1 MAIHRRSNNGRRAS
15 VWLKSYPRIQFT
27 LYAWTSTESPGMLRQ
42 VSGGKV
48 VLEYNVH
55 MDIHGKSKESPE
67 MWSLVEKLSKNTMY
81 TWTSTESP
89 GMRRQ
94 LSGGKVIQEYNVHMD
109 IHGKSGDAEAS
120 A

>member
-1 MAIHRRSNNGRRAS
+1 MR
-15 VWLKSYPRIQFT
+15 
-27 LYAWTSTESPGMLRQ
+27 RQ
-42 VSGGKV
+42 VPSGKV
-48 VLEYNVH
+48 ILEYNVH
-55 MDIHGKSKESPE
+55 MDIHGKSGDAEAIVWWKSYPRIQCTHGHPRKVRGCGGNC
-67 MWSLVEKLSKNTMY
+67 LVEKLSKNTMY